1 LPRPIGSPAARVG
14 EARADVERR
23 FMEELSRVV

>member
-1 LPRPIGSPAARVG
+1 MPIESTSARER

>member
-1 LPRPIGSPAARVG
+1 MPIAATSAREC

>member
-1 LPRPIGSPAARVG
+1 MSIASTSARER

>member
-1 LPRPIGSPAARVG
+1 MPIASTSARECV
-14 EARADVERR
+14 ARADVERR

>member
-1 LPRPIGSPAARVG
+1 MPIASTSARACA
-14 EARADVERR
+14 ARADVERR

>member
-1 LPRPIGSPAARVG
+1 MPIASTAARVG